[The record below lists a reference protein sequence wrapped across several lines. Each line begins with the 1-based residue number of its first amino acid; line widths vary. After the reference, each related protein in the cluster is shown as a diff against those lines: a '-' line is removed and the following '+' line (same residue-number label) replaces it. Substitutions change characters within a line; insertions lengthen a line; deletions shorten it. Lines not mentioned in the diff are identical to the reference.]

1 MLVHQVMPQYPP
13 LALQARVQGTVV
25 FQAVIGKDG
34 SVQELHV
41 LSGHPLLVKAATDAV
56 RNWRYKP
63 FYLNGEPVAA
73 NTQISVRFN
82 PASR

>member
-1 MLVHQVMPQYPP
+1 MV
-13 LALQARVQGTVV
+13 
-25 FQAVIGKDG
+25 
-34 SVQELHV
+34 
-41 LSGHPLLVKAATDAV
+41 VKATTDAV

-63 FYLNGEPVAA
+63 LNGEPVAA